1 MAAILKVSKKAAA
14 TAAAAVDWAK
24 VDAMSDEDIAR
35 QIAENPDA
43 APDLT
48 LARVK
53 LVMRLASRR
62 LTTRTKIRLVRRA
75 LGMSQAEFARAYHL
89 PLRSLQN
96 WEQGTREP
104 DEATAAL
111 IKIIAYE
118 PERVRR
124 ILGS

>member
-48 LARVK
+48 IARVK
-53 LVMRLASRR
+53 LVMRLASP
-62 LTTRTKIRLVRRA
+62 LLKTRTKIRLVRRA

-118 PERVRR
+118 PERVRQ